1 MRSSVHEGH
10 KLGFLYSSFQ
20 NFFFRSTARSSHI
33 LKSRFAFFL
42 LKGYPIPASARS
54 LTSAEGT
61 GFRPQMMR
69 AEARK
74 CGQTNPFTHF
84 ARSRNDI
91 VCKQA
96 LPRRALTGNKRIP
109 PVWAARGGKFR
120 AKSSDG
126 TTRLDLATVGVKA
139 HPSYDFARYP
149 PRSYLGTLSTWLGVC
164 GASVCHS
171 VPLLAYL
178 GTRIK
183 LSDSGPRW

>member
-1 MRSSVHEGH
+1 MRSSDREGDA
-10 KLGFLYSSFQ
+10 LGF
-20 NFFFRSTARSSHI
+20 FFFSLPFFSTARSSHI

-42 LKGYPIPASARS
+42 KGYPIPASARS
-54 LTSAEGT
+54 LASAEGT

-69 AEARK
+69 AEARE

-91 VCKQA
+91 VYKQA

-126 TTRLDLATVGVKA
+126 TTRLELASKCQSS
-139 HPSYDFARYP
+139 HPPS
-149 PRSYLGTLSTWLGVC
+149 LLQGTHYEAT
-164 GASVCHS
+164 
-171 VPLLAYL
+171 
-178 GTRIK
+178 
-183 LSDSGPRW
+183 